1 MQPDVISVGDVMVDV
16 SVESGTLRRGGD
28 VPGEVR
34 VRPGGAA
41 ANAAVWA
48 AAAGAKVTLHGR
60 IGDDFAGR
68 LVRSALEDRGVDAA
82 LAVDRGATTGTML
95 VVHEAADRSMVADR
109 GANAG
114 LSADDLPE
122 ELQAGA
128 VLVSGYSIYDPGSE
142 ATAIEALRRSRAP
155 WTAVEAA
162 SWPLVERY
170 GAERFLEA
178 AGRAN
183 IVLANQAEARV
194 LTAHQGDE
202 DAARALAEH
211 FDTAVLKL
219 GPGGALLV
227 RRGDPLL
234 EASAPPVEE
243 VDPTGAGDAFDGVL
257 LASLARGS
265 APQVALKEAC
275 RAGAAAAAS
284 PDPWPPR

>member
-16 SVESGTLRRGGD
+16 SVESGTLRGGGD
-28 VPGEVR
+28 VHGEVR

-48 AAAGAKVTLHGR
+48 AAAEAAVRLHGR
-60 IGDDFAGR
+60 IGEDLAGR
-68 LVRSALEDRGVDAA
+68 LVRSALEERGVDAA
-82 LAVDRGATTGTML
+82 LAVGQGATGTML

-128 VLVSGYSIYDPGSE
+128 LLVSGYTIYDPGSE
-142 ATAIEALRRSRAP
+142 ATAIEALRRSRAR

-162 SWPLVERY
+162 SWPLLERY

-178 AGRAN
+178 AGPAN
-183 IVLANQAEARV
+183 LVLANQAEART
-194 LTAHQGDE
+194 LTALQGDV

-211 FDTAVLKL
+211 VDIAVIKR
-219 GPGGALLV
+219 GPGGALLA

-234 EASAPPVEE
+234 VASAPPVEE

-257 LASLARGS
+257 LACLARGS
-265 APQVALKEAC
+265 APQVALHEAC
-275 RAGAAAAAS
+275 RAGAATAAS
-284 PDPWPPR
+284 PDPWPPP